1 MQVVRVPNQ
10 ELLARAEATISED
23 AAPSADLQELPGE
36 YPLVLVTWHDAFF
49 DFDQAGPDDCRADY
63 VVRTVGFLV
72 HEGPRFISIA
82 QELLPDGEGL
92 RAITHIPLS
101 IVESVAALQAGPT
114 AASAGDAG

>member
-1 MQVVRVPNQ
+1 MRVVRVPS
-10 ELLARAEATISED
+10 EEILAAAPATID
-23 AAPSADLQELPGE
+23 GTDLSHEEEEFLDE

-49 DFDQAGPDDCRADY
+49 DFDQAGPDDFRSDY

-72 HEGPRFISIA
+72 HEGPRFVSIA
-82 QELLPDGEGL
+82 QEVLPDGEGF
-92 RAITHIPLS
+92 RAVTHIPLS